1 MEVVAI
7 PGQEELG
14 TADSLRRV
22 GDRLAGSEVLVV
34 AGDLLLEPGL
44 LRGLTDTHRSPR
56 QGRGGAGQGLKLC
69 GVWRIAPLKEHCL
82 NSTKKNLKCKIFLKS
97 TNI

>member
-44 LRGLTDTHRSPR
+44 LRGLTDTHRCSTAR
-56 QGRGGAGQGLKLC
+56 AGVAQARGLTLC
-69 GVWRIAPLKEHCL
+69 GVWRIAPLKEHCP
-82 NSTKKNLKCKIFLKS
+82 KM
-97 TNI
+97 